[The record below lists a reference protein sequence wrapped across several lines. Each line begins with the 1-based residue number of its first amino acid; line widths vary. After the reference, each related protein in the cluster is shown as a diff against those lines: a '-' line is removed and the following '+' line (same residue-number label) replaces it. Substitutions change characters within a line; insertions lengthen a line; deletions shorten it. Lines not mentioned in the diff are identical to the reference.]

1 MDLESVENLRKP
13 TPYKPIAQLPIS
25 ATVEDGWGVPVVV
38 PKGALYE
45 LETNYSDLIQK
56 NHELKG
62 QLRKVL
68 KEPTAT
74 EKKIRTR
81 RDTLRLMTGVQKYSS
96 KRQKPFVDPAIWSQL
111 EQPVQ
116 EALRGLYGLAKH
128 EGLVKRC
135 KTIMGVLHLVGDGHL
150 VKLLKA
156 KHLTECRFSNQLILF
171 KVCTVWSN

>member
-1 MDLESVENLRKP
+1 M
-13 TPYKPIAQLPIS
+13 
-25 ATVEDGWGVPVVV
+25 
-38 PKGALYE
+38 
-45 LETNYSDLIQK
+45 
-56 NHELKG
+56 
-62 QLRKVL
+62 
-68 KEPTAT
+68 
-74 EKKIRTR
+74 
-81 RDTLRLMTGVQKYSS
+81 MTGVDKDSS
-96 KRQKPFVDPAIWSQL
+96 RRQKPFVDPAIWSQL

-171 KVCTVWSN
+171 KVCTVWSH

>member
-1 MDLESVENLRKP
+1 MDLESLKNLRKP
-13 TPYKPIAQLPIS
+13 TPYKPIAQLPIG
-25 ATVEDGWGVPVVV
+25 AAVEDGWGVPIVV
-38 PKGALYE
+38 PKGALNE
-45 LETNYSDLIQK
+45 LETNCSDLMQK
-56 NHELKG
+56 NHELKV

-68 KEPTAT
+68 KASTST
-74 EKKIRTR
+74 EKKSQSRKVM
-81 RDTLRLMTGVQKYSS
+81 LYSMTGVARNSS

-171 KVCTVWSN
+171 KVCTVWSH